1 MAIKLYHGSNVTVS
15 EPKILESSRALDFG
29 NAFYMIS
36 RLEQAKKWARLTA
49 ERRKSGTPVVAE
61 FDFDDKRLGELN
73 VIRYMSPDREWLKFV
88 SGCRTRKL
96 TGGEYDVIIGPV
108 ANDRTFSVISLYLI
122 GAYDEDEA
130 IRRLLP
136 FKLADQY
143 AFKSERSLELLTFK
157 RGLYV

>member
-29 NAFYMIS
+29 NAFYMTS

-49 ERRKSGTPVVAE
+49 ERRKSGTPVVAD
-61 FDFDDKRLGELN
+61 FDFDDDRLGKLN

-108 ANDRTFSVISLYLI
+108 ATTGHSALFRFILSVHMMRT
-122 GAYDEDEA
+122 
-130 IRRLLP
+130 R
-136 FKLADQY
+136 QY
-143 AFKSERSLELLTFK
+143 ADCCRLSWLTNMRSNRKGHLN
-157 RGLYV
+157 Y